1 MIYLFTHENSF
12 PTDNNE
18 STVKEIRISG
28 MIANEEMIHS
38 RGKDEDVTSYWPRI
52 SRFFGKGKKCFF
64 TFLQTSISFTHCY

>member
-38 RGKDEDVTSYWPRI
+38 RGKDEDVTS
-52 SRFFGKGKKCFF
+52 
-64 TFLQTSISFTHCY
+64 